1 MDDFFKLAVALITNP
16 VLLEVFTIVFA
27 TMVVN
32 YFSRKFFD
40 RVERS
45 TRQSP
50 TVWDDALLNSV
61 RKPLSLLI
69 WVLGFSWAAELISV
83 EAEADTA
90 LTLMI
95 EPVRYLAVVGL
106 FTFFLNRFIRECE
119 NGFIK
124 NGADLTTAHA
134 VGKLLRI
141 SVFIT
146 AALTVLQTLGISI
159 SGILAFGGVG
169 GIAVGFAAKDILANF
184 FGGLMIYLDRP
195 FAVGDW
201 IRSPDRE
208 IEGTVELIGWR
219 LTVIRTFD
227 SRPLYIPNLVF
238 ASIALENPS
247 RMRNR
252 RIYETIGVRYADV
265 AKVKQIVDDVR
276 SLLQNHEEI
285 DPQRTLIVNLNGF
298 APSSLDFFV
307 YTFTKTTDWVKFHG
321 IKERILLEIYAIVE
335 SHGAEL
341 AFPTST
347 IQIES
352 MPLEPETP
360 LR

>member
-1 MDDFFKLAVALITNP
+1 MDDFFKIVVSLITNP
-16 VLLEVFTIVFA
+16 VLLEVFTIVLA
-27 TMVVN
+27 TMVIN

-40 RVERS
+40 RLEQS

-61 RKPLSLLI
+61 RKPLAILI
-69 WVLGFSWAAELISV
+69 WVLGFSWAAELISA
-83 EAEADTA
+83 EAETDSA
-90 LTLMI
+90 LTVMI
-95 EPVRYLAVVGL
+95 DPVRYIAVVGL
-106 FTFFLNRFIRECE
+106 FTFFLSRFIQECE
-119 NGFIK
+119 SGFIK
-124 NGADLTTAHA
+124 NGADVTTAHA
-134 VGKLLRI
+134 IGKLLRI

-227 SRPLYIPNLVF
+227 SRPLYIPNSVF

-247 RMRNR
+247 RMQNR

-265 AKVKQIVDDVR
+265 SKVKQIVDDVR
-276 SLLQNHEEI
+276 SRLQNHEEI

-298 APSSLDFFV
+298 APSSVDFFV
-307 YTFTKTTDWVKFHG
+307 YTFTKTTDWVKFHS
-321 IKERILLEIYAIVE
+321 IKERILLEIYAIIE
-335 SHGAEL
+335 SHGAEV

-347 IQIES
+347 IHIES
-352 MPLEPETP
+352 TVAPEAD
-360 LR
+360 